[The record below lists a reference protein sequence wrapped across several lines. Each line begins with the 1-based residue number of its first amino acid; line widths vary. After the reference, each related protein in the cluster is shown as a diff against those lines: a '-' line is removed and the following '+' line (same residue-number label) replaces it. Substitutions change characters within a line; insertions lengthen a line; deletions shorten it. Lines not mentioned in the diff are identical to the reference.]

1 MPPKPRP
8 HTPKK
13 KVAAVGGGERRLL
26 LPVIVAGAGFVLL
39 AVVLGVLLLG
49 GGSDSENAKAALVQ
63 AGCTFQTVKA
73 APGVHSVTTP
83 GGKAKWNTSPP
94 TNGPHYETPA
104 IFGAYTDPLQ
114 PAQVVHNLEH
124 GGIFIQYGRDVPPAT
139 VRQLQEFYARHKNGT
154 LLAPLRSLG
163 NKIAL
168 GAWVSKSA
176 SKPDDAVAHVAK
188 CTRFDDGAFGAFF
201 DNYQFKG
208 PERFPA
214 SSLTPGS

>member
-1 MPPKPRP
+1 MPPKPRT

-13 KVAAVGGGERRLL
+13 KVAPVSGGERRLL
-26 LPVIVAGAGFVLL
+26 LPVTVAGAGLVLL

-49 GGSDSENAKAALVQ
+49 GGSGSENAKAAIEQ

-73 APGVHSVTTP
+73 APGIHSVTTP
-83 GGKAKWNTSPP
+83 DGKAKWNTSPP
-94 TNGPHYETPA
+94 TNGPHYVTPA

-124 GGIFIQYGRDVPPAT
+124 GGIFIQYGPDVPPAT
-139 VRQLQEFYARHKNGT
+139 VRQLEEFYAGHKDGT
-154 LLAPLRSLG
+154 LLAPLPGLG

-176 SKPDDAVAHVAK
+176 SNPDEAVAHLAK
-188 CTRFDDGAFGAFF
+188 CTRFDEDAYSAFF

-208 PERFPA
+208 PERYPA